1 MAETANK
8 SDEKPLTRRRAAILR
23 AGRLGRRIALGVY
36 WVGLI
41 YMLVVGFATVLP
53 RVFFPTSPV
62 PDPGGACLDELSTLQ
77 TSMLAEGEQ
86 SIIGRAEATDIQ
98 SFFDNWDAT
107 FVALYDRCGDAPAYV
122 EVERLRYR
130 YEATLRRFAREDRVL
145 IDRAETALSHRNE

>member
-36 WVGLI
+36 WVGLL
-41 YMLVVGFATVLP
+41 YVLVVGFATVLP
-53 RVFFPTSPV
+53 RVFFPATTV
-62 PDPGGACLDELSTLQ
+62 ADPGGACLDELSTLQ
-77 TSMLAEGEQ
+77 SSMLAEGER
-86 SIIGRAEATDIQ
+86 SIGRAEAADIQ
-98 SFFDNWDAT
+98 TFFDNWDAT
-107 FVALYDRCGDAPAYV
+107 FVALYDRCSDVPAYV

-130 YEATLRRFAREDRVL
+130 YQATLRRFAREDRVL

>member
-1 MAETANK
+1 MAKTAKK
-8 SDEKPLTRRRAAILR
+8 SDRPLTRRRAAILR

-53 RVFFPTSPV
+53 RVFFPTSAV
-62 PDPGGACLDELSTLQ
+62 PDPGGRCIDELSTLQ
-77 TSMLAEGEQ
+77 TSMLAEDEQ
-86 SIIGRAEATDIQ
+86 LGRADATEIQ
-98 SFFDNWDAT
+98 SFFDDWDAT

-145 IDRAETALSHRNE
+145 IDRAEAALSHRNE

>member
-1 MAETANK
+1 MAETAKK
-8 SDEKPLTRRRAAILR
+8 SEEKPLTRRRAAILR

-53 RVFFPTSPV
+53 SVFFPTSTAS
-62 PDPGGACLDELSTLQ
+62 DPGGSCRDELSTLQ
-77 TSMLAEGEQ
+77 TSMLAEGERT
-86 SIIGRAEATDIQ
+86 IGRAEAADIQ

-107 FVALYDRCGDAPAYV
+107 FVALYDRCSEAPAYV

>member
-1 MAETANK
+1 MAETAKN

-36 WVGLI
+36 WVGLL

-53 RVFFPTSPV
+53 RVFFPTSTV
-62 PDPGGACLDELSTLQ
+62 PDPGGSCVDELSALQ
-77 TSMLAEGEQ
+77 TSMLAEDEH
-86 SIIGRAEATDIQ
+86 SIGRAEVADIQ

-145 IDRAETALSHRNE
+145 IDRAEAALSHRNE